1 MQRFDL
7 NQIAPSPWKN
17 GGGSTREIACW
28 PQGAG
33 MDSFGWRVSVATIA
47 QDGPFSA
54 FPGID
59 RQIMLLDGD
68 GVQLAST
75 AAGIDHALQQRWQP
89 FAFSGDAALDCRLLG
104 GLSTD
109 FNVMT
114 RRGQWAA
121 TVQIQDGAVQ
131 PGSLQSGAAGLCLV
145 LQGGFA
151 QGRTVLQ
158 AGQGL
163 WWDAAED
170 AEPLL
175 PHDAHSRLV
184 LVSLHQVA

>member
-7 NQIAPSPWKN
+7 NQIPHSPWKN
-17 GGGSTREIACW
+17 GGGSTREIVCF
-28 PQGAG
+28 PPGAG
-33 MDSFGWRVSVATIA
+33 MDSFAWRISVATIA

-68 GVQLAST
+68 GVQLVST

-89 FAFSGDAALDCRLLG
+89 FAFSGDAALDCHLLG
-104 GLSTD
+104 GTSTD

-114 RRGQWAA
+114 RRGQWSAQVGIHEA
-121 TVQIQDGAVQ
+121 EVQ
-131 PGSLQSGAAGLCLV
+131 PGRSAAGLCMV
-145 LQGGFA
+145 LQGCFA
-151 QGRTVLQ
+151 QGETLLH

-163 WWDAAED
+163 WWDAAGQ
-170 AEPLL
+170 ALALL
-175 PHDAHSRLV
+175 PCDASSRLV
-184 LVSLHQVA
+184 LVRLAQAG

>member
-33 MDSFGWRVSVATIA
+33 MESFGWRMSVATIA
-47 QDGPFSA
+47 QAGPFSA

-68 GVQLAST
+68 GVHLHSADGQ
-75 AAGIDHALQQRWQP
+75 IDHGMDQRWLP
-89 FAFSGDAALDCRLLG
+89 FSFSGDVALDCRLLG
-104 GLSTD
+104 GTSTD

-114 RRGQWAA
+114 RRGQWSAEL
-121 TVQIQDGAVQ
+121 QIHAQAVV
-131 PGSLQSGAAGLCLV
+131 PGRSAAGLCLV
-145 LQGGFA
+145 LQGRFA
-151 QGRTVLQ
+151 QVQEWLQ

-163 WWDAAED
+163 WWESAQDAAVLQPED
-170 AEPLL
+170 ESCRLL
-175 PHDAHSRLV
+175 WVGLQR
-184 LVSLHQVA
+184 QV

>member
-7 NQIAPSPWKN
+7 NQIPHSPWKN

-47 QDGPFSA
+47 QAGPFSA
-54 FPGID
+54 FP
-59 RQIMLLDGD
+59 
-68 GVQLAST
+68 
-75 AAGIDHALQQRWQP
+75 GIDHALQQRWQP
-89 FAFSGDAALDCRLLG
+89 FAFSGDAALDCSLLG
-104 GLSTD
+104 GTSTD

-114 RRGQWAA
+114 RRGQWSAEVSIHDA
-121 TVQIQDGAVQ
+121 AVQ
-131 PGSLQSGAAGLCLV
+131 PGRGAAGLCLV

-151 QGRTVLQ
+151 QGQTVLQ

-175 PHDAHSRLV
+175 PGDAHSRLV
-184 LVSLHQVA
+184 LVSLHQAA

>member
-28 PQGAG
+28 PLGAG
-33 MDSFGWRVSVATIA
+33 MDGFGWRVSVATIA
-47 QDGPFSA
+47 QAGPFSA

-59 RQIMLLDGD
+59 RQIMLLEGD
-68 GVQLAST
+68 GVQLVSAT
-75 AAGIDHALQQRWQP
+75 AGINHTLQQRWQP
-89 FAFSGDAALDCRLLG
+89 FAFSGDAALDCSLLG
-104 GLSTD
+104 ATSTD

-114 RRGQWAA
+114 RRGQWSAEVSIHDA
-121 TVQIQDGAVQ
+121 AVQ
-131 PGSLQSGAAGLCLV
+131 PGRSAAGLCLV

-151 QGRTVLQ
+151 QGQTLLQ

-163 WWDAAED
+163 WWDAAEE
-170 AEPLL
+170 AATLL
-175 PHDAHSRLV
+175 PHAAHSRLV
-184 LVSLHQVA
+184 LVSLEQATQVA

>member
-47 QDGPFSA
+47 QAGPFSA

-68 GVQLAST
+68 GVRLHSVQ
-75 AAGIDHALQQRWQP
+75 GQIEHALTERWQP
-89 FAFSGDAALDCRLLG
+89 FAFSGDTALDCDLQG
-104 GLSTD
+104 GPSSD

-114 RRGQWAA
+114 RRGQWSARLEQLA
-121 TVQIQDGAVQ
+121 GQAEAGL
-131 PGSLQSGAAGLCLV
+131 SAAGLCMV
-145 LQGGFA
+145 LQGSWKA
-151 QGRTVLQ
+151 VDGRVLET
-158 AGQGL
+158 GQGL
-163 WWDAAED
+163 WWSSTGAESLVAQGED
-170 AEPLL
+170 A
-175 PHDAHSRLV
+175 RLI
-184 LVSLHQVA
+184 LVSLTAHT